1 MRRILCAGSLVLLA
15 GVVSAQS
22 SATALRFEI
31 ADVHASS
38 QTAARFARLVPVRNG
53 RYEIRAATMV
63 DLIRFAWNCEADRIL
78 GGPNWLELDRFDVI
92 AKVPPDSPPDAQRSM
107 LQSLLK
113 DRFQLALH
121 EQTKPV
127 ATWVL
132 SAGKK
137 PQPKEADGSGET
149 GCKLRNESG
158 PPPEG
163 GSRITVNGAAIN
175 LGAGATIQYACRNMT
190 MAAFAEGLRTMMF
203 SLIPTPVLNRTG
215 LQGIW
220 NFDVRWSLPFLG
232 PMAGSGERI
241 TVVDALEKQL
251 GLKLEQT
258 PVSQAVL
265 VVDSVNRQP
274 SDNPV
279 GIADALPVI
288 PPPTEF
294 EVADVK
300 LVSPDYHGVMRF
312 QMLPSGRFLANGMPV
327 RFLINR
333 AFNTNNND
341 QIAGLP
347 GWVDTVR
354 VDITAKAPEESA
366 ALSYDPDVLAPM
378 LRRLLMERFGLAY
391 HTEQR
396 PVSAYSLVA
405 AKPKMTMADPQSPH
419 LLQDSA
425 SFSQQ
430 RPGLPSAE
438 LPERHD
444 GAAGGKSAK
453 PSAGADGAGAGC
465 HGFGGRLGFHF
476 DLQPC
481 PARHA
486 ESNRGGRRPGTRRPR
501 RLRSGGRIHNFRI
514 DRKAARSQTRS
525 AEANSAR
532 DCDRW
537 SATKADG
544 QLGSRIPFTNYF
556 SGISNG
562 LAGLKNVF
570 RASSATVKSERGWR
584 FTARPRR
591 VFFLRR
597 KRCIAVILN
606 SL

>member
-1 MRRILCAGSLVLLA
+1 MRRLLCAGFLVLLT
-15 GVVSAQS
+15 GILSAQS
-22 SATALRFEI
+22 SGTVPRFEI

-63 DLIRFAWNCEADRIL
+63 DLIRFAWNFETDRIL

-113 DRFQLALH
+113 DRFELVLH

-137 PQPKEADGSGET
+137 PQLKEADGSGET
-149 GCKLRNESG
+149 GCKLRNGSG

-163 GSRITVNGAAIN
+163 GSRIAVNGAAIN

-203 SLIPTPVLNRTG
+203 SQIPTPVLDRTG
-215 LQGIW
+215 LQGTW

-274 SDNPV
+274 SDNPP
-279 GIADALPVI
+279 GIADALPAT

-312 QMLPSGRFLANGMPV
+312 QMLPSGRFLANGMPL

-354 VDITAKAPEESA
+354 VDITAKAPAESVA
-366 ALSYDPDVLAPM
+366 VSYDPDVFAPM
-378 LRRLLMERFGLAY
+378 LRALLMERFGLAY

-405 AKPKMTMADPQSPH
+405 AKPKMKKADPQSRIFCRTPPPSPNIGPDSRALACQNATMV
-419 LLQDSA
+419 LLAESLQNLA
-425 SFSQQ
+425 
-430 RPGLPSAE
+430 PGLTAPVQDATGLEGGWDFTLTFSPVPPAM
-438 LPERHD
+438 LNRIA
-444 GAAGGKSAK
+444 AAGDQGKGAPVASD
-453 PSAGADGAGAGC
+453 PAGGYTIFESIEK
-465 HGFGGRLGFHF
+465 HLGLKLEAQKRTLPVIVI
-476 DLQPC
+476 DRLQPK
-481 PARHA
+481 PT
-486 ESNRGGRRPGTRRPR
+486 EN
-501 RLRSGGRIHNFRI
+501 
-514 DRKAARSQTRS
+514 
-525 AEANSAR
+525 
-532 DCDRW
+532 
-537 SATKADG
+537 
-544 QLGSRIPFTNYF
+544 
-556 SGISNG
+556 
-562 LAGLKNVF
+562 
-570 RASSATVKSERGWR
+570 
-584 FTARPRR
+584 
-591 VFFLRR
+591 
-597 KRCIAVILN
+597 
-606 SL
+606 